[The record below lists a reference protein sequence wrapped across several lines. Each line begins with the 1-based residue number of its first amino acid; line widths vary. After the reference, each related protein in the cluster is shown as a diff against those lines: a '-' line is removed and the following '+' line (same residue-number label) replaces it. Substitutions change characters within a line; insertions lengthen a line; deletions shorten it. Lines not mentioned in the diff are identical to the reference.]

1 MRKGGGLRAE
11 VLGLAMCHLVHATT
25 FLRWSVL
32 RFRTHDGQ
40 LRHLTLPCWK
50 PFPVLETTQRV
61 VLSKLGGNC
70 KQGLARRAS
79 SAAGDPLFKHFHQ
92 GGGRRLSFCLPAT
105 SGRRRHAASCTSE
118 GFAGVQAWRL
128 DSSDDEEEEEEGEIG
143 AACEEEEYIV
153 VNFYHFVEI
162 EDPHEEVARHAAFME
177 VSVPCSLT
185 MFL

>member
-1 MRKGGGLRAE
+1 MRKGGGFSRG
-11 VLGLAMCHLVHATT
+11 VLGVAMCHLVQATA

-32 RFRTHDGQ
+32 RFRNHDGQ
-40 LRHLTLPCWK
+40 LRYLTLPCRK

-70 KQGLARRAS
+70 NQGLARRAS
-79 SAAGDPLFKHFHQ
+79 SGAGPPLFKPFHQ
-92 GGGRRLSFCLPAT
+92 GGGRRHSFCLPAT
-105 SGRRRHAASCTSE
+105 GGRRRHVASCASE
-118 GFAGVQAWRL
+118 GFAGGQAWRL
-128 DSSDDEEEEEEGEIG
+128 DSSDDEEEEEEEAG
-143 AACEEEEYIV
+143 AAGGEEEYIV

-162 EDPHEEVARHAAFME
+162 QDPHQEVARHAAFME